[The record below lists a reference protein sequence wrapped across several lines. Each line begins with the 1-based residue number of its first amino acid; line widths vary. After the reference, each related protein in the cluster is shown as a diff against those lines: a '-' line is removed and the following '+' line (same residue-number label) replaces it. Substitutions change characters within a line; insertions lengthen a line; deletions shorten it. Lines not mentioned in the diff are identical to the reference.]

1 MSALLTHT
9 AAGVEIPRAEVLRY
23 LGFGRKAPDEA
34 TATLLEECLAEF
46 ETTAHYMACSLEMSI
61 SISGDG
67 DVIRAGELELHS
79 ADLAKALAGCQ
90 SAILFAATV
99 GPMADAARERAALQ
113 SPAKAVALDAIGTAA
128 VEAFCDALCEGF
140 KRDCEGRGLAVRPRF
155 SPGYGDLALH
165 VQRPLLALLDAP
177 RRAGISLT
185 GALLMTPRKSVSAIV
200 GVGEKGCTARKTG
213 CAECS
218 KVNCLFRQQ

>member
-1 MSALLTHT
+1 MNPVICHT
-9 AAGVEIPRAEVLRY
+9 AAGVEISRAEVLRY
-23 LGFGRKAPDEA
+23 LGFGRRQPDTA
-34 TATLLEECLAEF
+34 TAALLEACLAEF
-46 ETTAHYMACSLEMSI
+46 ETAARYRACSLETDI
-61 SISGDG
+61 SISGD
-67 DVIRAGELELHS
+67 VVRAGELELRS

-113 SPAKAVALDAIGTAA
+113 SPARAVALDAVGTAA
-128 VEAFCDALCEGF
+128 VEAWCDRLCEGF
-140 KRDCEGRGLAVRPRF
+140 KQGCEGRGLAVRPRF

-177 RRAGISLT
+177 RKAGISLT